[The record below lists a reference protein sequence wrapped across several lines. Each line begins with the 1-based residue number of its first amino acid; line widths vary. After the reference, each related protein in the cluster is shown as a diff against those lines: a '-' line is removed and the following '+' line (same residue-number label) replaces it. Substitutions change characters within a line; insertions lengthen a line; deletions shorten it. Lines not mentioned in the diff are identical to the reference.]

1 MNKKPIWVL
10 TGLAVAAV
18 AVVGG
23 LTKDMW
29 MAGPQRVAAVDIVG
43 TPDQATPAPQ
53 PQPEQQVAVEQS
65 APAPQ
70 PEQQAAV
77 EQPAPEPQPE
87 QQAAV
92 EQPTAEPQPEQ
103 QAAVEQPTPEAQP
116 EQQAAVE
123 QPAPEA
129 QPEQQAVV
137 EQPAPEPQPEQQAA
151 AEQPTVEPQPEQQA
165 AVEQPA
171 PETQPE
177 QPGMSEQDGKADMQ
191 PKPEQIPA
199 FDTVRVE
206 KTGEAVIAGTAK
218 PDAEVVVKLDG
229 NEIGKTV
236 ANNDGAFVVIPDNPL
251 PAGSG
256 ALTIESKGKGDIA
269 PTASEQAVA
278 VIVPAQASK
287 QEALVAVVSPGAP
300 TRVLQVPDPEPAA
313 TEEQQVAVAQPETV
327 APEPPAAPKSAV
339 KAPRLVSLDAVDYD
353 EAGDIVFS
361 GRGEPGHS
369 ARVYVDNGFL
379 GEAAIDGDGR
389 WQFSGTA
396 AITAGVHTLR
406 VDGLDAAGKVMNRV
420 EVPFFREDTRKVAS
434 ATPQAGTEA
443 EPQQPAAEPQQPAAE
458 LQQPAAEPQQAEA
471 VEVAPE
477 PAAEAPAELEVAA
490 ADTQDAPVPTESE
503 TATEALDAV
512 KDGRV
517 VIQPGNNLWRISKV
531 LYGTGTKFTVIY
543 EANKNQMRDPDR
555 IYPGQI
561 FMTPNVVPPAET
573 IDPKRRDPIDSAA
586 DAAQ

>member
-103 QAAVEQPTPEAQP
+103 QAAVEQPTPEA
-116 EQQAAVE
+116 
-123 QPAPEA
+123 
-129 QPEQQAVV
+129 
-137 EQPAPEPQPEQQAA
+137 
-151 AEQPTVEPQPEQQA
+151 QPEQQA

-406 VDGLDAAGKVMNRV
+406 VDGVDAAGKVMNRV

-458 LQQPAAEPQQAEA
+458 PQQAEA
-471 VEVAPE
+471 VDVAPE
-477 PAAEAPAELEVAA
+477 PAAEAPAEPEVAA

-543 EANKNQMRDPDR
+543 EANKNQIRDPDR